1 MYRTPSTPHVSAHRH
16 RRPARTQTHAGAAFL
31 LALVLAFTALIGG
44 PLVHV
49 AAAVTQSQVNS
60 HLTAAQT
67 ARAKAAA
74 AEAKAKALAKEI
86 AALESDESR
95 YRTLAASLDG
105 QIADADKR
113 NGELTTSLNG
123 LKANAATLRSEIA
136 STTAEYEVQQ
146 AQLADRVHEEYVR
159 GDGYLLELILGA
171 GSLRDFV
178 ARAEYLGRLMSEN
191 AHASSAL
198 EVTRRTLESSKTE
211 LDRVLAQVGSA
222 QAEAARAEASLRSLQ
237 SDREAAASQANA
249 LQSQKSSLMKS
260 TAANAARLR
269 ALAQEEEAEAARLA
283 KELKGSGGS
292 GVIESS
298 LAWPTPGFT
307 RVTSPYG
314 YRIHPILKVNK
325 LHTGI
330 DIGRNTSP
338 AKAIDGAAIV
348 AAAAGKVQS
357 AGYRTGY
364 GYTVIIDHGNGVMTL
379 YAHQQSGGIKV
390 STGQKVSRG
399 QRIGT
404 VGSTG
409 SSTAAHLHFE
419 VRVNGSPVNPMKY
432 Y

>member
-1 MYRTPSTPHVSAHRH
+1 MYRTPSTQHVSADRH
-16 RRPARTQTHAGAAFL
+16 RRPARTRIHAGAVVL
-31 LALVLAFTALIGG
+31 LALVLAVTTLGGG
-44 PLVHV
+44 PLAHV

-60 HLTAAQT
+60 HLSAAQI

-105 QIADADKR
+105 QIAAADKR
-113 NGELTTSLNG
+113 NGELTSSLTSLQ
-123 LKANAATLRSEIA
+123 ANAATLRSEIA
-136 STTAEYEVQQ
+136 STTAEYENQQ
-146 AQLADRVHEEYVR
+146 AQLAVRVHEDYVR
-159 GDGYLLELILGA
+159 GDSYLLELVLGA
-171 GSLRDFV
+171 ESLRDFM
-178 ARAEYLGRLMSEN
+178 ARAEYLARLMNEN
-191 AHASSAL
+191 AQASSAL

-211 LDRVLAQVGSA
+211 LDRVLAQVGAA
-222 QAEAARAEASLRSLQ
+222 QAEAANAEANLRSLQ
-237 SDREAAASQANA
+237 ADRVAAASQADA
-249 LQSQKSSLMKS
+249 LQGQKSTLMAS
-260 TAANAARLR
+260 TAKNAARLR
-269 ALAQEEEAEAARLA
+269 ALAEEEEAEAARLA

-298 LAWPTPGFT
+298 LSWPTPGFT

-314 YRIHPILKVNK
+314 YRIHPILGVNK

-330 DIGRNTSP
+330 DIGRNVSP
-338 AKAIDGAAIV
+338 DRSINGAAIV

-364 GYTVIIDHGNGVMTL
+364 GYTVVIDHGNGVMTL
-379 YAHQQSGGIKV
+379 YAHQQAGGIKV
-390 STGQKVSRG
+390 STGQKVTRG

-409 SSTAAHLHFE
+409 SSTAPHLHFE